1 MKQISVLGSTG
12 TIGINTLAV
21 IEANAELY
29 EVFALT
35 ANTNLALLEQ
45 QCRVFRPRYA
55 VLREKSIALELAAR
69 ISDLSTI
76 VLGGEES

>member
-45 QCRVFRPRYA
+45 QC
-55 VLREKSIALELAAR
+55 KGI
-69 ISDLSTI
+69 
-76 VLGGEES
+76 